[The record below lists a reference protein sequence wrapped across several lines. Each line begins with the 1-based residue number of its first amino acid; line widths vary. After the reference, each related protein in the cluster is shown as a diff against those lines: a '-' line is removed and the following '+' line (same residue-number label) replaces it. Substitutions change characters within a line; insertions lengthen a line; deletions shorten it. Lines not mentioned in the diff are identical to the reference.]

1 MNKELAAALGENS
14 RAVDLAV
21 NEIYSAFSDIDTD
34 EVRNAELYSLTAGG
48 KRIRAFLVN
57 EFCRICGGLT
67 EASMPLA
74 AAIEMMHTFSLI
86 HDDLPCMDN
95 DDMRRGKPTSHKVF
109 GEATA
114 LLAGDSL
121 VIRSFLTIA
130 ENERIAPRL
139 ALKAVAVLAE
149 ATCSEGMIGGQ
160 IIDLRGEREKLDFDT
175 LLKLHSKKTGALII
189 AAAKLGCIAA
199 GVDDNDPRYN
209 AAIEFARA
217 IGLAFQIIDDILD
230 ATSSLER
237 LGKNVGVDKDRNKT
251 TFLSF
256 MTIEAANEYAR
267 ELTDKAKAELSVFNN
282 NEMLCELAD
291 YLLTREK

>member
-1 MNKELAAALGENS
+1 MFTIEKAYAKINLMLDVVKKREDGFHDILTIMQV
-14 RAVDLAV
+14 VDLYDKVCISLNNTGKIEVVV
-21 NEIYSAFSDIDTD
+21 NNCDIDIPM
-34 EVRNAELYSLTAGG
+34 EKN
-48 KRIRAFLVN
+48 
-57 EFCRICGGLT
+57 
-67 EASMPLA
+67 LA
-74 AAIEMMHTFSLI
+74 YIAARKFM
-86 HDDLPCMDN
+86 
-95 DDMRRGKPTSHKVF
+95 
-109 GEATA
+109 
-114 LLAGDSL
+114 
-121 VIRSFLTIA
+121 
-130 ENERIAPRL
+130 
-139 ALKAVAVLAE
+139 
-149 ATCSEGMIGGQ
+149 
-160 IIDLRGEREKLDFDT
+160 EKLDFDT

-230 ATSSLER
+230 ATSSLEQ